1 MRRSYRI
8 VVEGELDDHFAGAF
22 DGMTL
27 ERVAGTTILTGPV
40 RDQAALQ
47 GLLQR
52 TAGLGLELISANVID
67 DPEHG

>member
-1 MRRSYRI
+1 
-8 VVEGELDDHFAGAF
+8 
-22 DGMTL
+22 MTL

-52 TAGLGLELISANVID
+52 VAALGLELVSANALD
-67 DPEHG
+67 DPEQS